1 MSDDYTPLPDWQLDA
16 IIKHPGS
23 AYSNEVRDMA
33 KELKELRAKQV
44 RITWDFQ

>member
-1 MSDDYTPLPDWQLDA
+1 MSEYVPLTDAVLDA
-16 IIKHPGS
+16 IIKHPNS

-44 RITWDFQ
+44 RVTWDFQ